1 MEPGQITAIVVSS
14 LICGTIV
21 IGLVAQAWAASR
33 AHGGGSGSM
42 PKRLDVLE
50 ERLYRLEQAIDA
62 VAVEVERGSEAQRFT
77 AKLLAERLDA
87 ASATRARAH
96 GSELG

>member
-1 MEPGQITAIVVSS
+1 MEPGQITAIAVSG

-33 AHGGGSGSM
+33 AHGGGGGST

-50 ERLYRLEQAIDA
+50 ERLFRLEQAIDA

-77 AKLLAERLDA
+77 AKLLAERLA
-87 ASATRARAH
+87 AAPATRA
-96 GSELG
+96 SELG